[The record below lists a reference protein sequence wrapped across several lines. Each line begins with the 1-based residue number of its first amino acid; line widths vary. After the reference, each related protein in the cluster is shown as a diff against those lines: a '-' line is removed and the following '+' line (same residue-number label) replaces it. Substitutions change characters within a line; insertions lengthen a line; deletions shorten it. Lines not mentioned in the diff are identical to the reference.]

1 MALVPNAPTV
11 AAKSSTMWTLYVG
24 MAADFADMAVKVLKS
39 PDIASAGISWVQPAL
54 LVLMAL
60 AAIFRV
66 IKQESLSGPTP
77 PADKPL
83 PKD

>member
-11 AAKSSTMWTLYVG
+11 AVKSSTMLTLYVG
-24 MAADFADMAVKVLKS
+24 MAADLADMAVKVLQS
-39 PDIASAGISWVQPAL
+39 PSLAEANLGWVQPAL

-66 IKQESLSGPTP
+66 IKQESISGPTP
-77 PADKPL
+77 PPSPL
-83 PKD
+83 LKE